1 MALGYFDAAY
11 GIHEDGK
18 SHTGACLTVGD
29 RGPVS
34 VESTK
39 QSIVTKS
46 STEAELVATSDS
58 TNKLGHLRNFLT
70 AQGYAQGPSTVYQ
83 DNMSCM
89 SLIDKGRSTSKKTRH
104 IAIRYFWTKER
115 IDKGE
120 ITMVHRATELM
131 GPANVITKPTQGAQ
145 FVDEREQL
153 TNWVDDKTE
162 LP

>member
-18 SHTGACLTVGD
+18 SHTGACLTIGD

-39 QSIVTKS
+39 QSIVAKS

-58 TNKLGHLRNFLT
+58 ANMLLHLRNFLVG
-70 AQGYAQGPSTVYQ
+70 QGHPQTPATVYQ

-104 IAIRYFWTKER
+104 IAMILLDEGKNRQGRNHDGTSC
-115 IDKGE
+115 
-120 ITMVHRATELM
+120 HRAHGT
-131 GPANVITKPTQGAQ
+131 G
-145 FVDEREQL
+145 ER
-153 TNWVDDKTE
+153 DDQAYTGSTIRR
-162 LP
+162 